1 MSNVSEHAMLSAFGY
16 AVALIGAGALVAAAL
31 SLVVAGKR
39 NTLALEDIGSLVL
52 VPAAFFVIGSLR
64 NDLHTGFALIFW
76 PIIIAVIVA
85 YSFSLKVWV
94 VDTGRSNARLTS
106 RALFWGSIVASS
118 VAALLVPPWYE

>member
-1 MSNVSEHAMLSAFGY
+1 MLSAFGY
-16 AVALIGAGALVAAAL
+16 AVVLIGVGAVAAAAL

-39 NTLALEDIGSLVL
+39 NRLALEDIGTLAL
-52 VPAAFFVIGSLR
+52 APAAFFIIGSLR
-64 NDLHTGFALIFW
+64 SDLHTGFALLFW

-94 VDTGRSNARLTS
+94 VDFWVVDFGRSNARLTS
-106 RALFWGSIVASS
+106 RTLFWGSIVASS